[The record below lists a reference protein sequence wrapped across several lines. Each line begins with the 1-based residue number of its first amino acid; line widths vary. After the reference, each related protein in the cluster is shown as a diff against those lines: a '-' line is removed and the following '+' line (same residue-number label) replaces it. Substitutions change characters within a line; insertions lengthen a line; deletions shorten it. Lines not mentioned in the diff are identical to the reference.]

1 MSAPASRRYCRRV
14 KIWQALRRHERYVVA
29 GAIAA
34 LYAVEI
40 LLSDANAKW
49 ARLVAAACFG
59 AALVWRRTL
68 PVAALVVGFVIIVL
82 DNTALRGLAET
93 GSFLIGF
100 LLALYCVGRWAVGR
114 QLVAGVALML
124 VAIPVAA
131 IEPGQSVAIGD
142 IVYFLVFFGGPVLVG
157 RVVFIRQNREV
168 ALLRRT
174 TILER
179 EQELAAQ
186 QAVARERARIARE
199 LHDVVSHAISV
210 IVLQARGGRTV
221 LEVDPARTCEA
232 LDVIERAGEQAL
244 GEMRRLLGVLRSDE
258 EESELTPQPGVA
270 QLPFLLEQ
278 MRATGLGV
286 TLAVEGDA
294 VDLPPGIDV
303 SAYRIVQEGLTNAL
317 KHAGDA
323 EATVTVRYLPR
334 QLEVEIVD
342 DGSGV
347 ATGSGGGSGYGL
359 VGIRERVGIYGGT
372 FEYGRPPVGGFRVRA
387 LLPLEARA

>member
-1 MSAPASRRYCRRV
+1 
-14 KIWQALRRHERYVVA
+14 
-29 GAIAA
+29 
-34 LYAVEI
+34 
-40 LLSDANAKW
+40 
-49 ARLVAAACFG
+49 
-59 AALVWRRTL
+59 VWRRTL